1 MLLPPFRTPTP
12 PSVQILCLRFRVL
25 TFKYDLT
32 EAFELYSSRKIS
44 TTAIQRSFADSLPT
58 PFFLL
63 SNISSP
69 LSPPISPSSLLSL
82 SIFLEKNSLFE
93 LAVIRYRSIQSN
105 STIYKTSN
113 VTLTELR
120 CENERLTLRRNFFS
134 RKKSNEK
141 YLFKETKDKKE
152 GREEVKYSIEWETRW
167 NSFDR
172 IKRVERSSIRSN
184 QSFKGEG
191 NGTCV

>member
-44 TTAIQRSFADSLPT
+44 TAAIQRSFADSLPT

-69 LSPPISPSSLLSL
+69 LSPSSLLSL

-141 YLFKETKDKKE
+141 YLFKKTKDKKK
-152 GREEVKYSIEWETRW
+152 GREEVKYSI
-167 NSFDR
+167 
-172 IKRVERSSIRSN
+172 
-184 QSFKGEG
+184 G
-191 NGTCV
+191 